1 MTAITQTKDGV
12 MIDIVVQ
19 PKSSRDEIAGMHG
32 DRLKI
37 KLTAPPVDGK
47 ANAALIA
54 FLAKILGVAKSRITI
69 ARGETGRRKTLI
81 VHDATEEEIRSALPN
96 HVVV

>member
-1 MTAITQTKDGV
+1 MAITQTKDGV
-12 MIDIVVQ
+12 MIDVVVQ

-54 FLAKILGVAKSRITI
+54 FLAKKLGIAKSRIVI
-69 ARGETGRRKTLI
+69 VRGETGRRKTLL
-81 VHDATEEEIRSALPN
+81 VHTATAADIRSALPVN
-96 HVVV
+96 IVV